1 MALGAQRSSVYQL
14 VMREAA
20 WLTGIGIAAGLAC
33 ALGTATL
40 MRSLLFGVQALDAA
54 TLVTTAAL
62 LALASLLAT
71 YIPARRAAQVDP
83 MVALRYE

>member
-14 VMREAA
+14 VMREAV
-20 WLTGIGIAAGLAC
+20 WLTGIGVAAGLVC
-33 ALGTATL
+33 ALGAATL
-40 MRSLLFGVQALDAA
+40 MRSLLFGVQAFDSA
-54 TLVTTAAL
+54 TLVATAAL
-62 LALASLLAT
+62 LVLASLLAT

>member
-14 VMREAA
+14 VMREAV
-20 WLTGIGIAAGLAC
+20 WLTGVGVAAGLVC
-33 ALGTATL
+33 ALGAATL
-40 MRSLLFGVQALDAA
+40 MRSLLFGVQAFDAA

-62 LALASLLAT
+62 LVLASLLAT

>member
-20 WLTGIGIAAGLAC
+20 WLTGIGVAAGLAC
-33 ALGTATL
+33 ALGAATL
-40 MRSLLFGVQALDAA
+40 MRSLLFGVRAFDVA
-54 TLVTTAAL
+54 TLVATTAL
-62 LALASLLAT
+62 LAVASLLAT
-71 YIPARRAAQVDP
+71 YFPARRAAQVDP